1 MRRLSA
7 RPISTPTRPLTFS
20 ILENPDMSAPFR
32 QLRLKH
38 IGGVSDPL
46 LALVYAQNV
55 FATIDRRM
63 PEARGLAGWLT
74 ENAMTFG
81 LDDATIPD
89 AWDGPSRSR
98 RGGVTAEDWLNIKAA
113 LDTAMTAPSRVAE
126 APIACWTAELNRVL
140 QLDDVSSRILS
151 LALHYK
157 FDKRVEG
164 LLDVISECRGGC
176 RRLSRDAGL
185 LALLLDAPSADVA
198 KCLTVA
204 AKLLAS
210 GLLQLDRFG
219 CLEVQ
224 DRLAALIR
232 QDIRPAPDFYDQL
245 LGPCR
250 PPSLPW
256 EAFVHL
262 GREAEIAASVLR
274 AALAGRETGVS
285 ILLYGPPGTGKT
297 SFAATLA
304 ARVGARLR
312 PVAEADED
320 GDEPQRHH
328 RLAGLRL
335 AQRLAP
341 SGGTVLLFDEAEDL
355 FVRRGI
361 HDDEP
366 VTSSRVFIHRL
377 LEELT
382 VPVIWTANDIS
393 VLGPAVL
400 RRMTMCL
407 ELKVPNLA
415 TRTRL
420 WRRMGEA
427 EGVVLQDTDAARLAR
442 LIPAAPAVASGAMR
456 ATRLA
461 GGGAETARLIVE
473 GVARAV
479 RGGELPVPEK
489 APDAMYDPALVN
501 ADCDLAALAADLLR
515 PGATRAVSFLL
526 SGPPGAG
533 KSAWVS
539 HLAGRMGMPVLHKR
553 ASDLLN
559 PFVGGTEQNIAGA
572 FAEAREAQAFLVF
585 DEADSLLLERA
596 DAVRSWEISQ
606 VNEMLTWM
614 EGHELPFA
622 CTTNLVERLDRAS
635 LRRFLVKLRF
645 DWLTAAQARL
655 AFRQFFGS
663 ATPTGLDDLRTLTPA
678 DFALVRRR
686 ATVRGGEPDPAALLR
701 LLKDECQGRV
711 GARLPV
717 GFGRPVAA

>member
-1 MRRLSA
+1 
-7 RPISTPTRPLTFS
+7 
-20 ILENPDMSAPFR
+20 
-32 QLRLKH
+32 
-38 IGGVSDPL
+38 
-46 LALVYAQNV
+46 
-55 FATIDRRM
+55 
-63 PEARGLAGWLT
+63 
-74 ENAMTFG
+74 
-81 LDDATIPD
+81 
-89 AWDGPSRSR
+89 
-98 RGGVTAEDWLNIKAA
+98 
-113 LDTAMTAPSRVAE
+113 
-126 APIACWTAELNRVL
+126 
-140 QLDDVSSRILS
+140 
-151 LALHYK
+151 
-157 FDKRVEG
+157 
-164 LLDVISECRGGC
+164 
-176 RRLSRDAGL
+176 
-185 LALLLDAPSADVA
+185 
-198 KCLTVA
+198 
-204 AKLLAS
+204 
-210 GLLQLDRFG
+210 
-219 CLEVQ
+219 
-224 DRLAALIR
+224 
-232 QDIRPAPDFYDQL
+232 
-245 LGPCR
+245 
-250 PPSLPW
+250 
-256 EAFVHL
+256 
-262 GREAEIAASVLR
+262 
-274 AALAGRETGVS
+274 
-285 ILLYGPPGTGKT
+285 
-297 SFAATLA
+297 
-304 ARVGARLR
+304 
-312 PVAEADED
+312 
-320 GDEPQRHH
+320 
-328 RLAGLRL
+328 LRL

-341 SGGTVLLFDEAEDL
+341 PSSTVLLFDEAEDL
-355 FVRRGI
+355 FVRRGTQ
-361 HDDEP
+361 DDEP

-377 LEELT
+377 LEEMT

-533 KSAWVS
+533 KSAWVR

-596 DAVRSWEISQ
+596 DAERSWEISQ

-614 EGHELPFA
+614 EWHELPFA
-622 CTTNLVERLDRAS
+622 CTTNLAERLDRAS

-645 DWLTAAQARL
+645 DWLTTAQARL

-663 ATPTGLDDLRTLTPA
+663 AAPAGLDDLRTLTPA
-678 DFALVRRR
+678 DFSLVRRR
-686 ATVRGGEPDPAALLR
+686 AAVRGGAPDPAVLLR